1 MKLNLLVSRLVQ
13 SIKTKGIFFTMN
25 RFFIIS
31 KRTLFQNKSII
42 YCADL
47 CSIEYDN
54 FELPKNYFIEV
65 IQKEEDLSKNNLK
78 QLLKYRPHEI
88 LKLQFQERFHKG
100 AVLWL
105 LMISDNVVGFHWSIT
120 GQPIKQYF
128 FSFTCKDA
136 LLFDSE
142 IFAEFRGQ
150 GLNPLLIDYI
160 MCNLKKQGV
169 NRAYIDIRM
178 WNAAN
183 IRSITKT
190 KFKKIGIARKVIL
203 LGKVFVIWYEMLDSV
218 LIRCHQD

>member
-1 MKLNLLVSRLVQ
+1 MKFNHLVRRLVR
-13 SIKTKGIFFTMN
+13 SIKTKGMLFTMK
-25 RFFIIS
+25 RIFIIS
-31 KRTLFQNKSII
+31 KRNLFQNRSII

-47 CSIEYDN
+47 NSLEYDKV
-54 FELPKNYFIEV
+54 ELPKNYCIEV
-65 IQKEEDLSKNNLK
+65 ICKEEELSKNKLY
-78 QLLKYRPHEI
+78 QLSKYRPKET

-105 LMISDNVVGFHWSIT
+105 MMISDIVVGFHWSVT

-128 FSFTCKDA
+128 FSFPCKDT

-142 IFAEFRGQ
+142 IFTEFRGR

-169 NRAYIDIRM
+169 SRVYIDIRM

-190 KFKKIGIARKVIL
+190 RFKKIGVAKKIVV
-203 LGKVFVIWYEMLDSV
+203 LGKVFVIWYEMIDSALFKV
-218 LIRCHQD
+218 NQD